1 MKIAISNVQE
11 FNPTIGGIERVSVSL
26 ANELV
31 KYDDVEIIF
40 VACRKSPYS
49 KHYELPAK
57 QYFLPTPDD
66 YSHENVEAFA
76 DIVKQERVDIILNQ
90 NAHSY
95 LYNKEIEEVA
105 QLTGVK
111 VVSVLHF
118 CPDMRLKA
126 NRNIVD
132 WKFYSFKKNL
142 ENLARTF
149 CTYWPMRYVTMYSQ
163 KKLYRHLYEMSDKC
177 VLLSEKY
184 FDSYS
189 EIAGLKERSKLCA
202 INNMLSFPYEDI
214 HVEKKKQILFCGLFG
229 APKFPYRVLYAWKE
243 LQDRLPDWTLQ
254 MVGDGP
260 LMPRCV
266 ELAKE
271 LKLKRV
277 FFHGYSNPKPFYEES
292 SVLWLTSNHEGW
304 PLVITEAMQHKCIPV
319 VFDSFGA
326 VSDAVINNQTGCLVK
341 PFDIKALADSTF
353 SLITNGMEQIAY
365 SAFLKTKEF
374 EPSVICKKWKTLF
387 EAVLLTKGIL

>member
-31 KYDDVEIIF
+31 KYDDMEIIF
-40 VACRKSPYS
+40 IACRKSPYS
-49 KHYELPAK
+49 KNYELPAN

-66 YSHENVEAFA
+66 YSRQNVEAFA
-76 DIVKQERVDIILNQ
+76 DIVKRENVDIILNQ

-163 KKLYRHLYEMSDKC
+163 KKLYRHLYEISDKC

-189 EIAGLKERSKLCA
+189 EIAGLRERSKLCA

-214 HVEKKKQILFCGLFG
+214 HVEKKKQILFCGRFNLQ
-229 APKFPYRVLYAWKE
+229 KNPYRALYAWKE
-243 LQDRLPDWTLQ
+243 LQDRLSDWTLQ

-260 LMPRCV
+260 LLSQCKD
-266 ELAKE
+266 LAR
-271 LKLKRV
+271 KLNLERV
-277 FFHGYSNPKPFYEES
+277 NFPGFSDSLQYFRES
-292 SVLWLTSNHEGW
+292 SVLWMTSNYEGW
-304 PLVITEAMQHKCIPV
+304 GLVLTEAMQNKCVPIA
-319 VFDSFGA
+319 FDSYESITDI
-326 VSDAVINNQTGCLVK
+326 VHTPDVGCLIK
-341 PFDIKALADSTF
+341 PFDVKALADSTF
-353 SLITNGMEQIAY
+353 SLIKDDKLKEMN
-365 SAFLKTKEF
+365 SAAFMKAKDF
-374 EPSVICKKWKTLF
+374 DASVIGMRWKRMFGEFT
-387 EAVLLTKGIL
+387 EK

>member
-66 YSHENVEAFA
+66 FSHENVEAFA
-76 DIVKQERVDIILNQ
+76 NIVKSERVDIILNQ
-90 NAHSY
+90 NAHSF

-105 QLTGVK
+105 LMTEVK

-132 WKFYSFKKNL
+132 WKFYSFRKNL

-149 CTYWPMRYVTMYSQ
+149 CTNWPMRYVTMYSQ
-163 KKLYRHLYEMSDKC
+163 KRLYRHLYEMSDKC

-214 HVEKKKQILFCGLFG
+214 HVEKKKQILFCGRFNQQ
-229 APKFPYRVLYAWKE
+229 KNPYRALYAWKE

-260 LMPRCV
+260 LLSQCK
-266 ELAKE
+266 ELAR
-271 LKLKRV
+271 KLNLERV
-277 FFHGYSNPKPFYEES
+277 KFPGFKNPQQYYKDSP
-292 SVLWLTSNHEGW
+292 VLWMTSNYEGW
-304 PLVITEAMQHKCIPV
+304 GLVLTEAMQYKCVPLA
-319 VFDSFGA
+319 FESFEA
-326 VSDAVINNQTGCLVK
+326 VSDIIQTPDVGCLIN

-353 SLITNGMEQIAY
+353 ILIDNNKLVEMSSAAY
-365 SAFLKTKEF
+365 IKAGVFDA
-374 EPSVICKKWKTLF
+374 SVIGMCWKRIF
-387 EAVLLTKGIL
+387 EELTER